1 MVFLKTSLADLIR
14 SLEATAPACGRP
26 QPRAHPAE
34 VLRDMPSLG
43 LTTANKIQ
51 TIVRACHNY
60 VWTGEGKNAPKGT
73 PATRLGLAKA
83 PLDLNDILYFR

>member
-51 TIVRACHNY
+51 TIVGDGAAFPLQPPLAAYYGRERGNL
-60 VWTGEGKNAPKGT
+60 GKEQAP
-73 PATRLGLAKA
+73 P
-83 PLDLNDILYFR
+83 